1 MDRQKQL
8 ELAKQIL
15 AQSGNKPLGEQ
26 TSSFKDEYNKR
37 FANNTNELE
46 SDKNSAVVDL
56 GVGVFKGLGSSIKG
70 MGELGS
76 SFTGVLEKGINKVAG
91 FDDSQTNVPA
101 IFKEGTPESMALD
114 KKLEGTN
121 SAQNIGKGVEQIAE
135 YLVPIGK
142 VSKAN
147 KVFEVG
153 GNAIKSGLVST
164 TQEGGFG
171 KDTGI
176 AVASEVALPV
186 VGKVVKPVVNIAGR
200 ILKGTGV
207 ALSGASAS
215 KLDDILKN
223 PEVALMESKNLN
235 KKGNDFI
242 LKQNV
247 DKIMSGV
254 SNLRKNAVKEFG
266 DAIEGLKQV
275 DIDPKAFKTNTQ
287 KILDKYQS
295 SVSGSERILSNVDF
309 NDPKNLQKA
318 SSFIDK
324 LSTVNLNGKDLRKL
338 TDDIESSIYKVAT
351 SDERL
356 SYNVFVRDLAKSLKK
371 SIIDSTDKLNE
382 MNKKYSDSI
391 QLAKAIQKELGK
403 VEFKNLEEVVNVS
416 KNVEKIFDKSG
427 LAPGV
432 IDDFLSKIG
441 ATDLKTSEAV
451 RQISKKELPSNTP
464 GANPFEF
471 FRNFTSA
478 VVTPKMVKDIA
489 IYTKLSEQK
498 VSKLLNELSP
508 VGRATFIETLN
519 NISDK

>member
-1 MDRQKQL
+1 MQ
-8 ELAKQIL
+8 
-15 AQSGNKPLGEQ
+15 
-26 TSSFKDEYNKR
+26 YN
-37 FANNTNELE
+37 L
-46 SDKNSAVVDL
+46 
-56 GVGVFKGLGSSIKG
+56 I
-70 MGELGS
+70 
-76 SFTGVLEKGINKVAG
+76 
-91 FDDSQTNVPA
+91 
-101 IFKEGTPESMALD
+101 
-114 KKLEGTN
+114 
-121 SAQNIGKGVEQIAE
+121 
-135 YLVPIGK
+135 
-142 VSKAN
+142 
-147 KVFEVG
+147 
-153 GNAIKSGLVST
+153 
-164 TQEGGFG
+164 
-171 KDTGI
+171 
-176 AVASEVALPV
+176 
-186 VGKVVKPVVNIAGR
+186 
-200 ILKGTGV
+200 
-207 ALSGASAS
+207 
-215 KLDDILKN
+215 
-223 PEVALMESKNLN
+223 
-235 KKGNDFI
+235 
-242 LKQNV
+242 
-247 DKIMSGV
+247 
-254 SNLRKNAVKEFG
+254 LRKNAVKEFG

-427 LAPGV
+427 LATGV